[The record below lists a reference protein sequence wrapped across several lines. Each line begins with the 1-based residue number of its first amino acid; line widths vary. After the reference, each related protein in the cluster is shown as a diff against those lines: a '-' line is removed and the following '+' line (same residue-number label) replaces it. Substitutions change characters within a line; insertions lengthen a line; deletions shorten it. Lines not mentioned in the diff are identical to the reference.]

1 MITNSTQTYYTGRA
15 SQSAL
20 TAVKAAK
27 LVRQCGPYIMRVHVL
42 NNNVPVRMYD
52 MALRNEAIC
61 RAAHR
66 N

>member
-1 MITNSTQTYYTGRA
+1 MNTQYIGRP
-15 SQSAL
+15 SQQAL

-27 LVRQCGPYIMRVHVL
+27 LVRQCGSYIMRVHAL

-52 MALRNEAIC
+52 MALQNEAIC